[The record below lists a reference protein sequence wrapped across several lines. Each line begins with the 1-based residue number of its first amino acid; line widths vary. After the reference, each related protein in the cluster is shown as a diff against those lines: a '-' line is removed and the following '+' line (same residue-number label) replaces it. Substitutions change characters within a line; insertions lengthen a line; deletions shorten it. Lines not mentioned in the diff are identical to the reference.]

1 MVNQTVRVHIVNAEV
16 LRGRADAIK
25 RFMAAYRESYEFLY
39 DDPRGV
45 GIYADYSKV
54 PELLALQIRDS
65 FMPKA
70 VMSPEKVSGLDA
82 IMADAITFKTLPAPL
97 TPPQLTEMLHNPPR

>member
-1 MVNQTVRVHIVNAEV
+1 V
-16 LRGRADAIK
+16 LFRSRERGDAIK

-54 PELLALQIRDS
+54 PETLARQIRDT

-70 VMSPEKVSGLDA
+70 VMSPEKVSGLKA
-82 IMADAITFKTLPAPL
+82 IMADAVTFKTLPAPL
-97 TPPQLTEMLHNPPR
+97 TPPQLTELIQIPPR